1 MIRHLHK
8 ASQAK
13 NEQIV
18 NQVNDEMI
26 DLRNIFN
33 KKKIP
38 ENENPDEV
46 INIAEES
53 LDFNK
58 QQKGQGLKI

>member
-18 NQVNDEMI
+18 NQVNDELI

-53 LDFNK
+53 FDFNK
-58 QQKGQGLKI
+58 QQKGQRLKI

>member
-1 MIRHLHK
+1 
-8 ASQAK
+8 
-13 NEQIV
+13 
-18 NQVNDEMI
+18 MI

-53 LDFNK
+53 FDFNK
-58 QQKGQGLKI
+58 QQKGQRLKI

>member
-18 NQVNDEMI
+18 NQINDELI

-53 LDFNK
+53 FDFNK
-58 QQKGQGLKI
+58 QQKGQQLKI

>member
-1 MIRHLHK
+1 MIKHLHK

-18 NQVNDEMI
+18 NQAYDALI

-38 ENENPDEV
+38 EIENPDEV

-58 QQKGQGLKI
+58 QQKRQGLKI

>member
-1 MIRHLHK
+1 MIKHLHK

-13 NEQIV
+13 NEQIL
-18 NQVNDEMI
+18 NQANDALI

-53 LDFNK
+53 FDFNK
-58 QQKGQGLKI
+58 QQKGQRLKI